1 MLRLRSAL
9 LLLLLIGPAKGQNAL
24 FVPPTLEGPVISLNA
39 APASHEFYGGT
50 QTDTYGFNGSYL
62 GPTLILH
69 RGNRVQMHVSNQIGE
84 PTTLHWHGMHVPA
97 EDDGGPHSVIP
108 SGTVWSPEFEVMD
121 RATTFWY
128 HPHLHEHTGEHVY
141 RGLAGMIM
149 VRDAEEAL
157 LDLPR
162 TYGVDDIPVVIQ
174 DRQFNA
180 QRQFV
185 YAAQGGPGQ
194 QGNTIVVNGTID
206 PVLTLKAGINRL
218 RLLNG
223 SNARVYRLGM
233 SDNST
238 FHMIGS
244 DGGLLEAPV
253 PLQRLRLAPGERA
266 EILVD
271 LTGQAGGSLTLMSY
285 SSELVQGEPGGVTL
299 PNQPPPPAG
308 SIDGTDFAVMQIA
321 VEAAG
326 PTTVQTIPQA
336 LSTLEDLP
344 ESSADRVRPMRLDT
358 AGPGP
363 AAPLAINGVV
373 FNLNVINEVVELG
386 DTEIWE
392 IDNVRGGP
400 HPFHI
405 HDVQFRILDRGGNPP
420 PPEEAGWKD
429 VVLVYPGERVR
440 FITQFL
446 DFADPDTPYMYHCHL
461 LGHEDAGMMGQF
473 IVIDPL
479 ATAIE
484 IPPDRESIQLSAYPD
499 PAVSWSTIAFDVKQR
514 SPVRIEVYD
523 LLGRSVTVLFDGV
536 REAGAQTSIWKTG
549 NVAPGT
555 YLVRV
560 QVGRQLMTRTLRVG
574 S

>member
-1 MLRLRSAL
+1 MLRVRITL
-9 LLLLLIGPAKGQNAL
+9 LLLPLLVAPALAQN
-24 FVPPTLEGPVISLNA
+24 TLYIPETFEGPVYTLNA
-39 APASHEFYGGT
+39 APSSHEFFPGV
-50 QTDTYGFNGSYL
+50 QTDTYGFNGGYL
-62 GPTLILH
+62 GPTLILQ
-69 RGNRVQMHVSNQIGE
+69 RGAEVQMHVSNQIGE
-84 PTTLHWHGMHVPA
+84 STTVHWHGMHVAA
-97 EDDGGPHSVIP
+97 EDDGGPHSVISP
-108 SGTVWSPEFEVMD
+108 GTVWSPDFTVLD

-141 RGLAGMIM
+141 RGLAGMII
-149 VRDAEEAL
+149 VRDGEEAL

-174 DRQFNA
+174 DRQFDA
-180 QRQFV
+180 QRQLVFNP
-185 YAAQGGPGQ
+185 GGAGQ
-194 QGNTIVVNGTID
+194 QGNTMVVNGTVD
-206 PVLTLKAGINRL
+206 PVLTLGAGVNRL

-223 SNARVYRLGM
+223 SNARVYQLGL
-233 SDNST
+233 SDDSP
-238 FHMIGS
+238 FFMVGS

-253 PLQRLRLAPGERA
+253 ELQRLRLAPGERA
-266 EILVD
+266 EVLID
-271 LTGQAGGSLTLMSY
+271 LGGRSGESFTLMSY
-285 SSELVQGEPGGVTL
+285 SSELTRGEPGGVAL

-308 SIDGTDFAVMQIA
+308 SIDGTDFTIMQIA
-321 VEAAG
+321 VVQAQG
-326 PTTVQTIPQA
+326 SPVQTIPQQ
-336 LSTLEDLP
+336 LSTLVNLP

-373 FNLNVINEVVELG
+373 FNMAVINEVVNLG

-405 HDVQFRILDRGGNPP
+405 HDVQFRILDRGGVPP
-420 PPEEAGWKD
+420 PPQEAGWKD

-461 LGHEDAGMMGQF
+461 LGHEDGGMMGQF
-473 IVIDPL
+473 LVIDPL

-484 IPPDRESIQLSAYPD
+484 RPGNGASLQLSAYPD
-499 PAVSWSTIAFDVKQR
+499 PAVDWSTIAYEVDQR
-514 SPVRIEVYD
+514 SPVRIEVFD
-523 LLGRSVTVLFDGV
+523 LLGRSVAVLFDGV
-536 REAGAQTSIWKTG
+536 RDPGPQTSIWKTG
-549 NVAPGT
+549 QVPPGT

-560 QVGRQLMTRTLRVG
+560 QAGNRLMTRTLRVRR
-574 S
+574 